1 MKSYQEYKNI
11 TEGISTPSLFLDLD
25 AFKNNIAWINK
36 HSSQKKI
43 RIATKSI
50 RSKEILRRILSTNDH
65 FEGLMTFDLREALWL
80 REEGFKNILM
90 GYPTHDIE
98 TLNEYAKKPDEIT
111 LMVDLVEHLV
121 LLQELAQKH
130 QSVMD
135 ICIDI
140 DLSLELPTLRFGVYR
155 SSLNSIK
162 KLKAF
167 LNELKK
173 CPRLN
178 LVGLMGYEAQ
188 IAGVMDKNSIGIKI
202 LKKISHR
209 KLASFRKECVELIKN
224 EGYRLQFINGGGTG
238 SLFETGKENCV
249 TEITVGS
256 GLYAPVLFD
265 YYQKLKLSPALF
277 FSLPIVRKPLSNIYT
292 CFGGGYIASGAT
304 QKIKGPT
311 PYLPLGMKLLP
322 FEGGGEVQTP
332 IQYNGNETLNVGDSV
347 FFRHAKAGEI
357 CERFDKIILI
367 ENGIISGKVKTYRG
381 EGKTFV

>member
-1 MKSYQEYKNI
+1 MKSYQDYKKI
-11 TEGISTPSLFLDLD
+11 IEGISSPSLFLDLE
-25 AFKNNIAWINK
+25 AFRNNIQWIKK
-36 HSSQKKI
+36 HSPHKKI
-43 RIATKSI
+43 RIASKSI
-50 RSKEILRRILSTNDH
+50 RSKEILRRVLSSDSI

-80 REEGFKNILM
+80 RDEGFKNILM
-90 GYPTHDIE
+90 GYPTMDIQ
-98 TLNEYAKKPDEIT
+98 TLNEYAKKTDEIT
-111 LMVDLVEHLV
+111 LMVDLAQHLF
-121 LLQELAQKH
+121 LLQNLAEKH
-130 QSVMD
+130 DSIIN

-155 SSLNSIK
+155 SSINSIK
-162 KLKAF
+162 KLKVF

-188 IAGVMDKNSIGIKI
+188 IAGVMDKNSFGIKI
-202 LKKISHR
+202 LKQISHK
-209 KLASFRKECVELIKN
+209 KLTSFRRESVEIIKN
-224 EGYRLQFINGGGTG
+224 EGYNLQFINGGGTG
-238 SLFETGKENCV
+238 SLFETVKEDCV

-265 YYQKLKLSPALF
+265 YYQNIKLSPALF
-277 FSLPIVRKPLSNIYT
+277 FSLPIVRKPLENIYT
-292 CFGGGYIASGAT
+292 CFGGGYIASGAI

-311 PYLPLGMKLLP
+311 PYLPVGMKLLP

-332 IQYNGNETLNVGDSV
+332 IQYDGSETLTVGDSV

-357 CERFDKIILI
+357 CERFDKINLI
-367 ENGIISGKVKTYRG
+367 ENGIISGEVKTYRG

>member
-1 MKSYQEYKNI
+1 MKSYQDYKKI
-11 TEGISTPSLFLDLD
+11 IEGISSPSLFLDLE
-25 AFKNNIAWINK
+25 AFRNNIQWIKK
-36 HSSQKKI
+36 HSPHKKI
-43 RIATKSI
+43 RIASKSI
-50 RSKEILRRILSTNDH
+50 RSKEILRRVLSSDSI

-80 REEGFKNILM
+80 RDEGFKNILM
-90 GYPTHDIE
+90 GYPTMDIQ
-98 TLNEYAKKPDEIT
+98 TLNEYAKKTDEIT
-111 LMVDLVEHLV
+111 LMVDLAQHLF
-121 LLQELAQKH
+121 LLQNLAEKH
-130 QSVMD
+130 DSIIN

-155 SSLNSIK
+155 SSINSIK
-162 KLKAF
+162 KLKVF

-188 IAGVMDKNSIGIKI
+188 IAGVMDKNSFGIKI
-202 LKKISHR
+202 LKQISHK
-209 KLASFRKECVELIKN
+209 KLTSFRRESVEIIKN
-224 EGYRLQFINGGGTG
+224 EGYNLQFINGGGTG
-238 SLFETGKENCV
+238 SLFETVKEDCV

-265 YYQKLKLSPALF
+265 YYQNLKLSPALF
-277 FSLPIVRKPLSNIYT
+277 FSLPIVRKPLENIYT
-292 CFGGGYIASGAT
+292 CFGGGYIASGAI

-311 PYLPLGMKLLP
+311 PYLPVGMKLLP

-332 IQYNGNETLNVGDSV
+332 IQYDGSETLTVGDSV

-357 CERFDKIILI
+357 CERFDKINLI
-367 ENGIISGKVKTYRG
+367 ENGIISGEVKTYRG